1 MALRVSTGLRN
12 AMMATGSLQDTM
24 VNGVLCIYSGTQP
37 TTADDAES
45 GTLLCKITVSS
56 GTFAAGTATNGINMA
71 TAATSGTLPKSTS
84 EVWSGVNV
92 ATGTAGYYRYYDNTY
107 TTGAS
112 TTANRIDGAIA
123 TSGAQLNMSST
134 SLTSGATLTLDS
146 FTLTLPAA

>member
-24 VNGVLCIYSGTQP
+24 VNGILCIYSGTQP
-37 TTADDAES
+37 ASADDAES
-45 GTLLCKITVSS
+45 GTLLCKVTVSS
-56 GTFAAGTATNGINMA
+56 GAFTAGAATNGINMA
-71 TAATSGTLPKSTS
+71 TSAASGLLPKSTS

-92 ATGTAGYYRYYDNTY
+92 ATGTAGYYRFYANDF

-112 TTANRIDGAIA
+112 TTAARVDGAVS

-134 SLTSGATLTLDS
+134 ALVSGATLTLDS
-146 FTLTLPAA
+146 FTLTLPAS